1 MKAIKLFFVLLLL
14 TTATY
19 AQTTTKSKTTSTSK
33 PPVIVK
39 ARLVQLTTDYGV
51 MVIRLYD
58 STPLHRDNF
67 IKLVKEGFYDSL
79 MFHRIIQTFMI
90 QGGDPDSKNAQP
102 GQQLGAG
109 SAPGDRIPAE
119 FRNNYIHKK
128 GALAAARDE
137 NPEKGSSNCQ
147 FYIVQGQTY
156 NDTTLNEMECA
167 VRQNNP
173 GFTYTSVQ
181 RKIYKT
187 IGGTPFLDQNYT
199 VFGEV
204 IKGLDVLD
212 KIAALPK
219 DSNDRPLQDV
229 RMKMKMLN

>member
-1 MKAIKLFFVLLLL
+1 MKSIKLVFLMLLIALATFAQTSTKPKTT
-14 TTATY
+14 TTA
-19 AQTTTKSKTTSTSK
+19 K
-33 PPVIVK
+33 PVTAVK
-39 ARLVQLTTDYGV
+39 GRLVQVTTDYGI

-90 QGGDPDSKNAQP
+90 QGGDPDSKEAP
-102 GQQLGAG
+102 SGQQLGAG

-119 FRNNYIHKK
+119 FRDNIIHKK
-128 GALAAARDE
+128 GALAAARDD
-137 NPEKGSSNCQ
+137 NPEKASSNCQ
-147 FYIVQGQTY
+147 FYIVQGQAY
-156 NDTTLNEMECA
+156 NDTTLNEMECG

-173 GFTYTSVQ
+173 GFTYTPFE
-181 RKIYKT
+181 RKTYKT
-187 IGGTPFLDQNYT
+187 IGGVPFLDQNYT

-204 IKGLDVLD
+204 IQGLDVLD

-219 DSNDRPLQDV
+219 DGNDRPLQDV